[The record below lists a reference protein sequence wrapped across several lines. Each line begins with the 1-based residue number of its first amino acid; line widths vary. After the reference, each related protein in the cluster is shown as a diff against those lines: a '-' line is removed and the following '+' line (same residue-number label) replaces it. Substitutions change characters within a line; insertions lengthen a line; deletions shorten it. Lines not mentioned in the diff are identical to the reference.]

1 AARAVSKFRHSFNVD
16 IPLRALFELHTIA
29 DIAQYLETM
38 QWAAQ
43 AAETSQQAGSSEGRD
58 EGFL

>member
-1 AARAVSKFRHSFNVD
+1 VD

-29 DIAQYLETM
+29 DIAQYLETL
-38 QWAAQ
+38 QWAARN
-43 AAETSQQAGSSEGRD
+43 ADTSQQDAQPSEGRD